1 MPNAARKDDTNSH
14 GNGKIIPQVTTVLIN
29 GLPASVVGDNSTPD
43 SLCPIQPH
51 CNPKTSTGSKTI
63 IVEGKPAHRKGDSRI
78 CGATTVTG
86 SPNVLFG

>member
-29 GLPASVVGDNSTPD
+29 GLLASVVGDNSTPD
-43 SLCPIQPH
+43 NFPH
-51 CNPKTSTGSKTI
+51 DNPKTSTGSETI
-63 IVEGKPAHRKGDSRI
+63 IIEGKPAHRKGDSRI